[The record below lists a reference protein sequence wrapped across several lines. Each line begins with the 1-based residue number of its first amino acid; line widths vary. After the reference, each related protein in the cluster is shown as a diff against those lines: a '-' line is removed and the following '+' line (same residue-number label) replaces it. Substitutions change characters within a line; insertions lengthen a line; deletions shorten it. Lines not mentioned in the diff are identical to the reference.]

1 MKLSKPSIS
10 LNVYFDTSKIEQ
22 RFLKLVGGVI
32 WVLEVSKCIFLIHT
46 VSSDLIQVQ
55 TDIYT
60 SQ

>member
-32 WVLEVSKCIFLIHT
+32 WVLEVSKCFFN
-46 VSSDLIQVQ
+46 S
-55 TDIYT
+55 
-60 SQ
+60 